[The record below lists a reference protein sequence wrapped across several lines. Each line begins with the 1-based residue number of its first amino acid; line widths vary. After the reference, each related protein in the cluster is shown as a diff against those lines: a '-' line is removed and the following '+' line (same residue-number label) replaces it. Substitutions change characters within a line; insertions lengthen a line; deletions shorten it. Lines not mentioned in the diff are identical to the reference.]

1 MMEGSHARLRRLI
14 FGDDASIGPSP
25 ALLADVLCRF
35 SETLTVGETPEPSS
49 DPGDCRSRLIRSGA
63 LQEAILPVS
72 CAATAAPGELPEVL
86 SALAACPLRVLTA
99 PSLCFEHG
107 EAMATAFPA
116 LRVLSV
122 TDMPEVAAGIQ
133 PAAWVMMWERMAR
146 GAFPSLVELQVCR
159 PLLGFSFPSSPSAS
173 ASDDRRGPA
182 QDPGPVLARA
192 FSGVS
197 RTLGL
202 LRLDVRAPGDRFPAG
217 LAEAIGAALGCLPN
231 LLRLEVAG
239 VQGRDLQGVGRAV
252 PAGSCPRL
260 SHVVVRGWK
269 ERTQAVLSLIAAL
282 PSVQELVLDEISS
295 GDFDA
300 SGFMTLVCEL
310 VAAGLADRLET
321 LRLPRPDQ
329 DEAWECGRRVLG
341 AFGVAC
347 VEAQCSS

>member
-1 MMEGSHARLRRLI
+1 
-14 FGDDASIGPSP
+14 
-25 ALLADVLCRF
+25 
-35 SETLTVGETPEPSS
+35 
-49 DPGDCRSRLIRSGA
+49 
-63 LQEAILPVS
+63 VS

-99 PSLCFEHG
+99 PSLFFEHG

-122 TDMPEVAAGIQ
+122 TDMPELTADAE
-133 PAAWVMMWERMAR
+133 PAEGVMLWERMAR
-146 GAFPSLVELQVCR
+146 GAFPSLLVLHVCR

-173 ASDDRRGPA
+173 ASGDRAGTGPA
-182 QDPGPVLARA
+182 PGPVLARA

-202 LRLDVRAPGDRFPAG
+202 LRLDVRAPGDCLPAG
-217 LAEAIGAALGCLPN
+217 LAQAIGAALGCLPN

-239 VQGRDLQGVGRAV
+239 VQGRDLEGVGRAI

-260 SHVVVRGWK
+260 CQVVVRGWQ
-269 ERTQAVLSLIAAL
+269 ERPTAVPPLLAAL
-282 PSVQELVLDEISS
+282 PSVRKLMLEPCLVR
-295 GDFDA
+295 DFRA
-300 SGFMTLVCEL
+300 WEFMTLVCEL
-310 VAAGLADRLET
+310 VAAGYADRLET

-347 VEAQCSS
+347 VEAPRF